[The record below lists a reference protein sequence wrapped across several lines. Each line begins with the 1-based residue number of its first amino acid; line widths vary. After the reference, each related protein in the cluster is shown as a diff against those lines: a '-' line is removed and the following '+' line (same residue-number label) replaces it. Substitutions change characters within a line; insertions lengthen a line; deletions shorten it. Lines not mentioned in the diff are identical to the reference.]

1 MWYIYILQ
9 CSDNSYYIG
18 ITNNLEK
25 RLKVHNTGKG
35 AKYTKTRLPVFICI
49 SWEVENR
56 SIASKWEYKLKQL
69 TRKQKSKLIKL
80 NCKDI
85 EESYNTIK

>member
-1 MWYIYILQ
+1 MWYVYILQ

-18 ITNNLEK
+18 ISNNLEK

-49 SWEVENR
+49 SWGVENR

-69 TRKQKSKLIKL
+69 TRKQKSKLIEL